1 MTSNAKRAEQ
11 TSELVFSAFKVTV
24 EKNANLYLCSYEDIL
39 YSLKKINEKLNN
51 VVIVGHEPSISDT
64 MRALVGSIRPD
75 LEKGL
80 HSLYLPCTMSFIF
93 FNIKSWNDLKEKEG
107 LLEGYLSPETLK
119 MQNEKN

>member
-1 MTSNAKRAEQ
+1 
-11 TSELVFSAFKVTV
+11 
-24 EKNANLYLCSYEDIL
+24 
-39 YSLKKINEKLNN
+39 
-51 VVIVGHEPSISDT
+51 

-80 HSLYLPCTMSFIF
+80 HSLYLPSTMSFIF